1 MNKTSKKQKGH
12 KKRPDKIKNK
22 NSGKIE
28 KPEHPPPD
36 TALVK
41 FDPLQRYLAEISKY
55 KLLTREQEIELG
67 KRVREEGDT
76 EAAYVLLT
84 ANLRLVVKIAL
95 EFQRVWMQNLLDL
108 IQEGNIGLMQAVKKF
123 DPYKNVKFS
132 YYASFWIKAY
142 ILKFIMDNWRLVKI
156 GTTQGQRKLFFK
168 LKKEKQKLIDQGFD
182 PKPKLLSERLG
193 VSERE
198 IVDMDQRLDGWDVS
212 LDAPLKDD
220 SDAGRIEFLSS
231 EVDSTEDQMAKKE
244 IETLLHKKIDDAKNI
259 DVVGKQDAAP
269 SETALV
275 KFDPL
280 QRYLAEI
287 SKYNLITR
295 EQEQELGRKIQE
307 EGDTEAAYV
316 LVTANLRLVVKIALE
331 FQRLWMQN
339 LLDLIQEGNIGLIQ
353 AVRKFDP
360 YKNVKFSY
368 YASFWIKAYILKFI
382 MDNWRLVKIGT
393 TQGQRK
399 LFFKLKKEKQKLV
412 DQGFD
417 PKPKLL
423 SEKLGVSEREIVD
436 MDQRLNGWD
445 VSLDAPLK
453 DDSDTERIELLDT
466 DVESTEDRVARKEI
480 ENLLHNK
487 IDEFKKTMSPRELEI
502 FEKRIFSDTP
512 ATLQKIGDRY
522 GISRERVR
530 QVENNIIKK
539 LREYFKREIPD
550 FESYNVVDV
559 SD

>member
-1 MNKTSKKQKGH
+1 MNKTAKKQKGY

-22 NSGKIE
+22 NSGDIK
-28 KPEHPPPD
+28 KPEHSSSD

-67 KRVREEGDT
+67 KRVQEEGDT
-76 EAAYVLLT
+76 EAAYVLVT

-132 YYASFWIKAY
+132 YYSSFWIKAY

-231 EVDSTEDQMAKKE
+231 EIESTEDQVAKKE
-244 IETLLHKKIDDAKNI
+244 IET
-259 DVVGKQDAAP
+259 
-269 SETALV
+269 
-275 KFDPL
+275 
-280 QRYLAEI
+280 
-287 SKYNLITR
+287 
-295 EQEQELGRKIQE
+295 
-307 EGDTEAAYV
+307 
-316 LVTANLRLVVKIALE
+316 
-331 FQRLWMQN
+331 
-339 LLDLIQEGNIGLIQ
+339 
-353 AVRKFDP
+353 
-360 YKNVKFSY
+360 
-368 YASFWIKAYILKFI
+368 
-382 MDNWRLVKIGT
+382 
-393 TQGQRK
+393 
-399 LFFKLKKEKQKLV
+399 
-412 DQGFD
+412 
-417 PKPKLL
+417 
-423 SEKLGVSEREIVD
+423 
-436 MDQRLNGWD
+436 
-445 VSLDAPLK
+445 
-453 DDSDTERIELLDT
+453 
-466 DVESTEDRVARKEI
+466 
-480 ENLLHNK
+480 LLHNK
-487 IDEFKKTMSPRELEI
+487 IDEFKKTMTERELEI
-502 FEKRIFSDTP
+502 FEKRIFADSP
-512 ATLQKIGDRY
+512 ATLQDIGDRY

-530 QVENNIIKK
+530 QVEKNIIKK
-539 LREYFKREIPD
+539 LRVFFKQDMPD
-550 FESYNVVDV
+550 FDSYDSVEV
-559 SD
+559 SS